1 MSKYNS
7 YARRLDK
14 AFRDMVR
21 EYNDLV
27 SSVTA
32 AERTVS
38 SYANARDSVEIAHKN
53 AAIATLNA
61 KREEFRRNSSKLM
74 EQFCRDVDGLT
85 MELKTDDENFVNPK
99 DVDANAME
107 LLKSGI
113 MNGSDYA
120 AMVERYSGNTTMLRL
135 IGKYANEARQT
146 AENPAER
153 QKITAAMM
161 DTRELS
167 TGVAEQFERLAR
179 TAKTYSGKKLPES
192 VKYVQSMQAHWDKPD
207 IQAAIEN
214 F

>member
-146 AENPAER
+146 AENPVER

-167 TGVAEQFERLAR
+167 TGVVEQFEVLAR
-179 TAKTYSGKKLPES
+179 TAKTYSGHKIPDR
-192 VKYVQSMQAHWDKPD
+192 VQYVQSMQKYWDKPD